1 MRSLLRRLW
10 YVLRAGRAHA
20 DLREELAF
28 HQEMKERELQGEGL
42 GADAAHRAAR
52 RELGNT
58 SLAHDQVR
66 DVWVPHGLQDIAQ
79 DVRLALRT
87 LAATP
92 IVTAAAIVSL
102 ALGVGANT
110 AIFSLINGLLLRQLP
125 VRDPGRLV
133 LLTNDNRDYWQ
144 YSVWSQLHSRPD
156 LFEGT
161 LAWTGARFDLANG
174 GESEFVNG
182 AWVSGSYFDML
193 GVSPLLGRTI
203 RESDDTLGG
212 GPNGPVAVISY
223 DFWQRHFAGALD
235 VIGHG
240 LTLNRV
246 AFTIVGVA
254 PRGFFGA
261 DVGHAFDVA
270 VPLGAWSLSNHTRD
284 VYISTVSIMAR
295 LRRDQTI
302 GEATARLRAIQPE
315 IRRATLPSGWPQA
328 FLNRYLRAPMALEP
342 GATGVSA
349 LRARFSRPLVAMLI
363 VVALVLLVA
372 CVNLANLSLARAT
385 ARRRELGMRRAL
397 GASAWRLMRQLIAES
412 LVLATAG
419 ATAGIAV
426 SSWFAGVLTRHL
438 STTAPFSG
446 PNAMTGAV
454 FLDTSVNGLVL
465 GFAVVLTIV
474 TLLVFGTVPAWRAS
488 RVAPLDAIVEHRWT
502 GRRGAAWRATDAFIA
517 IQVAMSL
524 VLIALASLLVRTLT
538 ALETRPLGFD
548 RQGLLVA
555 TIDTQHTS
563 MSLDT
568 RQALYIQIVDAVR
581 RVPDVE
587 HAALS
592 FVPAVVNG
600 GMPGQPIQ
608 AVSGTAP
615 LPPTGANTALN
626 LISPGWF
633 QTMKIPLVAGR
644 DIRPGDRLD
653 APQVVVVNQAFAR
666 KFLGTANPIGHTIS
680 LFLPGPP
687 PPPVEIIGVVGDSV
701 YGGLRNQIEET
712 IYLPIAQRSEVW
724 LAFLSPV
731 DLTIRSRSGHL
742 GSLERNVT
750 GAIATVNADLS
761 LALHPLSDY
770 VNDSLVQERLVAVL
784 SGGFA
789 LLALALAAIGLYG
802 VTAYAI
808 ARRRTEIGIRI
819 ALGASAAHIVR
830 ITFARLATLIVL
842 GAAIGAVASLWASRY
857 VASLLYGVEPHD
869 PASFAGAVLV
879 LALTTMLAAWT
890 PVQAAIRTDPA
901 SSVRRN

>member
-10 YVLRAGRAHA
+10 YLLRARRAHA
-20 DLREELAF
+20 DLSEELAF
-28 HQEMKERELQGEGL
+28 HQEMKARELQAEGL
-42 GADAAHRAAR
+42 EAGPARLAAR
-52 RELGNT
+52 RALGNT
-58 SLAHDQVR
+58 SLAHDHVT
-66 DVWVPHGLQDIAQ
+66 DVWVPHGLQGGAQ

-92 IVTAAAIVSL
+92 TVTAAAIISL
-102 ALGVGANT
+102 ALGIGANT

-125 VRDPGRLV
+125 VRDPARLV
-133 LLTNDNRDYWQ
+133 LVTDGKRDYWQ
-144 YSVWSQLHSRPD
+144 YAVFRQVQSSPA
-156 LFEGT
+156 LFDGT
-161 LAWTGARFDLANG
+161 LAWAGARFDLANG
-174 GESEFVNG
+174 GESAFVNG
-182 AWVSGSYFDML
+182 LWVSGSYFDVL
-193 GVSPLLGRTI
+193 GVPPLLGRTLG
-203 RESDDTLGG
+203 ETDDAAGG

-223 DFWQRHFAGALD
+223 DFWQRHFAGRLD
-235 VIGHG
+235 VIGRG
-240 LTLNRV
+240 LTLDRV

-254 PRGFFGA
+254 PRGFFGT

-270 VPLGAWSLSNHTRD
+270 VPFSAWSVSNHTRD
-284 VYISTVSIMAR
+284 VSISTVSIMAR

-302 GEATARLRAIQPE
+302 GEATARLRGIQPE

-328 FLNRYLRAPMALEP
+328 FLNRYLTDPMTLES
-342 GATGVSA
+342 GATGFSA
-349 LRARFSRPLVAMLI
+349 LRARFSRPLLAMLI

-385 ARRRELGMRRAL
+385 ARRRELGMRLAL
-397 GASAWRLMRQLIAES
+397 GASVWRLMRQLIAES
-412 LVLATAG
+412 LVLAIAG
-419 ATAGIAV
+419 ASAGLVVA
-426 SSWFAGVLTRHL
+426 SWFAGVLTRHL
-438 STTAPFSG
+438 STTAPSSG

-454 FLDTSVNGLVL
+454 FLDTSVNELVL
-465 GFAVVLTIV
+465 AFAVVVTIV
-474 TLLVFGTVPAWRAS
+474 TLLVFATVPAWRAA
-488 RVAPLDAIVEHRWT
+488 RVDPLDAIVEHRWT
-502 GRRGAAWRATDAFIA
+502 AHRRAAWRATDVFIA

-524 VLIALASLLVRTLT
+524 VLIALASLLVRTL
-538 ALETRPLGFD
+538 ASLETRPLGFD

-555 TIDTQHTS
+555 TIDTQHAS
-563 MSLDT
+563 MSLEA
-568 RQALYIQIVDAVR
+568 RQALYVQIVEAVR

-633 QTMKIPLVAGR
+633 QTMKIPLIAGR

-666 KFLGTANPIGHTIS
+666 KFLGTANPIGHSIS

-687 PPPVEIIGVVGDSV
+687 PPPVEIVGVVGDSV
-701 YGGLRNQIEET
+701 YGGLRSQIQET
-712 IYLPIAQRSEVW
+712 MYLPIAQRSDIW
-724 LAFLSPV
+724 LRFLTPI

-742 GSLERNVT
+742 GSLER
-750 GAIATVNADLS
+750 TVVGTIGSVNPDLS

-770 VNDSLVQERLVAVL
+770 VSDSLVQERLVAML

-789 LLALALAAIGLYG
+789 VLALVLAAIGLYG

-808 ARRRTEIGIRI
+808 ARRRTEIGIRL

-830 ITFARLATLIVL
+830 LTVARLATWIAL
-842 GAAIGAVASLWASRY
+842 GAASGAVAGLWTSSY
-857 VASLLYGVEPHD
+857 VASLLYGVQPRD
-869 PASFAGAVLV
+869 PATLAGAVVV
-879 LALTTMLAAWT
+879 LAMTAMLAAWT
-890 PVQAAIRTDPA
+890 PVRAAIRTDPA
-901 SSVRRN
+901 SSVHRN